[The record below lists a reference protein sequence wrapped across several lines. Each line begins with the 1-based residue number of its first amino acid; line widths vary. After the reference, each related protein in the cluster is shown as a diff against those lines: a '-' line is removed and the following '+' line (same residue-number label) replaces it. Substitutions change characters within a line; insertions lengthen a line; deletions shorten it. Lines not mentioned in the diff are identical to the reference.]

1 MNRRFPL
8 FVDLSGKKVL
18 IYGGGTVAARRCR
31 ALVDF
36 GPELT
41 VIAPEILPEIRALPG
56 VRCRLEAFSEAAMPE
71 AGYVL
76 AATNDPA
83 LNRAIAAA
91 GRERG
96 ALVNDA
102 SDPAGCDFHF
112 PALALRGPLTVG
124 VNAGG
129 EDHKLV
135 AKTASDI
142 RKLLNSPS

>member
-31 ALVDF
+31 ALADF

-41 VIAPEILPEIRALPG
+41 VIAPEISPEIQALPG
-56 VRCRLEAFSEAAMPE
+56 VRRRLEVFSEDGMPE

-76 AATNDPA
+76 AATDDPA
-83 LNRAIAAA
+83 LNRTIAAA

-102 SDPAGCDFHF
+102 SDPEDCDFHF
-112 PALALRGPLTVG
+112 PALALRGPLTAG

-135 AKTASDI
+135 ARAAASIRELLKTI
-142 RKLLNSPS
+142 L